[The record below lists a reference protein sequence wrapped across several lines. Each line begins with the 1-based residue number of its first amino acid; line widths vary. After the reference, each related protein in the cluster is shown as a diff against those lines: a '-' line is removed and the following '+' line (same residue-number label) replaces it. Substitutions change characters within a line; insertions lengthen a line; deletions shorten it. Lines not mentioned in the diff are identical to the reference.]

1 MTQEEFFY
9 LNLHVVY
16 IFKQELEARGFAF
29 PEPLR
34 SSVLSELF
42 ASCPQQ
48 WVSAGGDD
56 SISLAFIS
64 LALSSIFP
72 TVPGAGS
79 LPGPIPGFNSHHISA
94 PVPPCLGESKSP
106 PSQSSSEPCLIL
118 HSCPCVH
125 VPASANLLGVLSLSF
140 PRKIF
145 F

>member
-1 MTQEEFFY
+1 MLFIFSNRNWKQGPLPSPSLSGHQFF
-9 LNLHVVY
+9 LSCLPAA
-16 IFKQELEARGFAF
+16 L
-29 PEPLR
+29 
-34 SSVLSELF
+34 SSGS
-42 ASCPQQ
+42 A
-48 WVSAGGDD
+48 WGAGGDD

-79 LPGPIPGFNSHHISA
+79 LPGPIPGFDPHHISA

-118 HSCPCVH
+118 RSCPCVH